1 MTCRL
6 HSRTMRVMHE
16 AIREWLAVFL
26 VAILGRVFDVND
38 VKSGRQLHA
47 ISPCLLGLI
56 RRGIRALA

>member
-1 MTCRL
+1 
-6 HSRTMRVMHE
+6 MRVMHE